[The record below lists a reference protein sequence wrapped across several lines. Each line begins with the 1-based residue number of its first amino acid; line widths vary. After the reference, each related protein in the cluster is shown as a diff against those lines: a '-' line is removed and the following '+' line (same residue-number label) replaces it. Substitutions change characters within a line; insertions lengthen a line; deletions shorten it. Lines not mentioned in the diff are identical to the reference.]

1 MQCGEKY
8 YSDEVMEK
16 IEDII
21 SHAKQIA
28 SEVVVTD
35 YNKNVACGRQ
45 KGEITYDYIFHRYR
59 QQQIYS

>member
-1 MQCGEKY
+1 VQCGEKY

-35 YNKNVACGRQ
+35 YNKKVA
-45 KGEITYDYIFHRYR
+45 
-59 QQQIYS
+59 